1 MQPLIYKERIQR
13 WGFKQSMFVS
23 LIFHGVVIFGVSF
36 VVIQQPW
43 KFNEEVIVNI
53 RFANGEFDMRGS
65 SNNGL
70 DLLQKNNQQ
79 VAMVSKDS
87 SSQDQ
92 SQLSVRRLESNSTL
106 ESYETI
112 YLNAWQRK
120 VETAGYYEISRKD
133 IIQGNFK
140 VQIRSIIDS
149 VGNLIGVDILK
160 SSGNSSIDAL
170 ALKILQQSAPFE
182 PFPQDMAVN
191 YQQLE
196 IIRDWN
202 FTILSNANTSF

>member
-13 WGFKQSMFVS
+13 WGFKQSMLVS
-23 LIFHGVVIFGVSF
+23 LIFHGVVIFGISF
-36 VVIQQPW
+36 VVIQQSW
-43 KFNEEVIVNI
+43 EFNEEVIVNI
-53 RFANGEFDMRGS
+53 RFANEEFDMQGS
-65 SNNGL
+65 SNNSL
-70 DLLQKNNQQ
+70 DELQKNNQQ

-92 SQLSVRRLESNSTL
+92 SQFSVRRLESNSTL

-112 YLNAWQRK
+112 YLNAWQRR

-149 VGNLIGVDILK
+149 MGNLIGADILK
-160 SSGNSSIDAL
+160 SSGNSSMDAL
-170 ALKILQQSAPFE
+170 ALKILKQSAPFE

-202 FTILSNANTSF
+202 FTNS

>member
-23 LIFHGVVIFGVSF
+23 LIFHGIVIFGISF
-36 VVIQQPW
+36 VVMQQPW
-43 KFNEEVIVNI
+43 EFNEEVIVNI
-53 RFANGEFDMRGS
+53 RFANEEFDMQGS
-65 SNNGL
+65 FINGL
-70 DLLQKNNQQ
+70 DSLQKNNQQ
-79 VAMVSKDS
+79 VAMVLKDF

-92 SQLSVRRLESNSTL
+92 SQFSVRRLESNSTL

-202 FTILSNANTSF
+202 FTSS

>member
-106 ESYETI
+106 ESYEAI

-133 IIQGNFK
+133 ITQGNFK

-149 VGNLIGVDILK
+149 MGNLIGADILK
-160 SSGNSSIDAL
+160 SSGNSSMDAL
-170 ALKILQQSAPFE
+170 ALKILQQSAPFQ

-202 FTILSNANTSF
+202 FTNS

>member
-23 LIFHGVVIFGVSF
+23 LIFHGVLIFGISF
-36 VVIQQPW
+36 VVMQQPW
-43 KFNEEVIVNI
+43 EFNEEVIVNI
-53 RFANGEFDMRGS
+53 RFANEEFDMQGS

-70 DLLQKNNQQ
+70 DSLQKNNQQ

-92 SQLSVRRLESNSTL
+92 SQFSVRRLESNSTL

-149 VGNLIGVDILK
+149 MGNLIGADILK
-160 SSGNSSIDAL
+160 SSGNSSMDAL
-170 ALKILQQSAPFE
+170 ALKILQQSAPFQ

-202 FTILSNANTSF
+202 FTNS

>member
-1 MQPLIYKERIQR
+1 MQSLIYKGRIQR

-23 LIFHGVVIFGVSF
+23 LIFHGVVIFGISF

-43 KFNEEVIVNI
+43 EFNEEVIVNI
-53 RFANGEFDMRGS
+53 RFANGEFDMPGS

-70 DLLQKNNQQ
+70 DSLQKNNQQ

-92 SQLSVRRLESNSTL
+92 SQFSVRRLESNSTL

-133 IIQGNFK
+133 VTQGNFK
-140 VQIRSIIDS
+140 LQIRSIIDS
-149 VGNLIGVDILK
+149 MGNLIGADILK
-160 SSGNSSIDAL
+160 SSGNSSMDAL

-202 FTILSNANTSF
+202 FTNS

>member
-23 LIFHGVVIFGVSF
+23 LIFHGVVIFGISF

-43 KFNEEVIVNI
+43 EFNEEVIVNI
-53 RFANGEFDMRGS
+53 RFANGEFDMPGS

-70 DLLQKNNQQ
+70 DSLQKNNQQ

-92 SQLSVRRLESNSTL
+92 SQFSVRRLESNSTL

-133 IIQGNFK
+133 ITQGNFK
-140 VQIRSIIDS
+140 LQIRSIIDS
-149 VGNLIGVDILK
+149 MGNLIGADILK
-160 SSGNSSIDAL
+160 SSGNSLMDAL

-202 FTILSNANTSF
+202 FTNS

>member
-13 WGFKQSMFVS
+13 WGFKQSMLVS

-92 SQLSVRRLESNSTL
+92 SQFSVRRLESNSTL

-133 IIQGNFK
+133 ITQGNFK

-149 VGNLIGVDILK
+149 MGNLIGADILK
-160 SSGNSSIDAL
+160 SSGNSSMDAL
-170 ALKILQQSAPFE
+170 ALKILQQSAPFQ

-202 FTILSNANTSF
+202 FTNS

>member
-13 WGFKQSMFVS
+13 WGFKQSMLVS
-23 LIFHGVVIFGVSF
+23 LIFHGVVIFGISF
-36 VVIQQPW
+36 VVMQQPW
-43 KFNEEVIVNI
+43 EFNEEVIVNI
-53 RFANGEFDMRGS
+53 RFANEEFDMQGS

-70 DLLQKNNQQ
+70 DSLQKNNQQ
-79 VAMVSKDS
+79 VAIVSKDS

-92 SQLSVRRLESNSTL
+92 SQFSVRRLDSNSTL

-140 VQIRSIIDS
+140 VQIKSIIDFM
-149 VGNLIGVDILK
+149 GNLIDADILK
-160 SSGNSSIDAL
+160 SSGNSSMDAL

-182 PFPQDMAVN
+182 PFPQDMANN

-202 FTILSNANTSF
+202 FTNS

>member
-92 SQLSVRRLESNSTL
+92 SQLSVRRLESNSTI

-133 IIQGNFK
+133 ITQGNFK

-149 VGNLIGVDILK
+149 MGNLIGADILK
-160 SSGNSSIDAL
+160 SSGNSSMDAL
-170 ALKILQQSAPFE
+170 ALKILQQSAPFQ

-202 FTILSNANTSF
+202 FTNS

>member
-1 MQPLIYKERIQR
+1 MQPLIYKERVQR
-13 WGFKQSMFVS
+13 WGFKQSMLTS
-23 LIFHGVVIFGVSF
+23 LIFHGIVIFGISF

-43 KFNEEVIVNI
+43 KFNEEAIVNI
-53 RFANGEFDMRGS
+53 RFANEEFDMQGR
-65 SNNGL
+65 SNSGF
-70 DLLQKNNQQ
+70 DSIQRNNQQ
-79 VAMVSKDS
+79 AAMVTRDS
-87 SSQDQ
+87 NPQDQ

-120 VETAGYYEISRKD
+120 VETTGYFQISQKD
-133 IIQGNFK
+133 IIRGNFK

-149 VGNLIGVDILK
+149 MGNLIGADILK
-160 SSGNSSIDAL
+160 SSGNSSMDAL
-170 ALKILQQSAPFE
+170 ALKILQQAAPFE
-182 PFPQDMAVN
+182 PFPMDMAAN

-202 FTILSNANTSF
+202 FTNS

>member
-23 LIFHGVVIFGVSF
+23 LIFHGVVIFGISF
-36 VVIQQPW
+36 VVMQQPW
-43 KFNEEVIVNI
+43 EFNEEVIVNI
-53 RFANGEFDMRGS
+53 RFANEEFDMQGS

-70 DLLQKNNQQ
+70 DSLQKNNQQ

-92 SQLSVRRLESNSTL
+92 SQFSVRRLESNSTL

-133 IIQGNFK
+133 ITQGNFK

-149 VGNLIGVDILK
+149 MGNLIGADILK
-160 SSGNSSIDAL
+160 SSGNSSMDAL
-170 ALKILQQSAPFE
+170 ALKILQQSAPFQ

-202 FTILSNANTSF
+202 FTNS

>member
-23 LIFHGVVIFGVSF
+23 LIFHGVVIFGISF

-43 KFNEEVIVNI
+43 EFNEEVIVNI
-53 RFANGEFDMRGS
+53 RFANGEFDMPGS

-70 DLLQKNNQQ
+70 DSLQKNNQQ
-79 VAMVSKDS
+79 VAMVAKDS

-92 SQLSVRRLESNSTL
+92 SQFSVRRLESNSTL

-133 IIQGNFK
+133 VTQGNFK
-140 VQIRSIIDS
+140 LQIRSIIDS
-149 VGNLIGVDILK
+149 MGNLIGADILK
-160 SSGNSSIDAL
+160 SSGNSSMDAL

-202 FTILSNANTSF
+202 FTNS

>member
-70 DLLQKNNQQ
+70 DLLQKNYQQ

-92 SQLSVRRLESNSTL
+92 SQFSVRRLESNSTL

-149 VGNLIGVDILK
+149 LGNLIGADILK

-202 FTILSNANTSF
+202 FTNS

>member
-13 WGFKQSMFVS
+13 WGFKQSMLVS
-23 LIFHGVVIFGVSF
+23 LIFHGVVIFGISF
-36 VVIQQPW
+36 VVMQQPW
-43 KFNEEVIVNI
+43 EFNEEVIVNI
-53 RFANGEFDMRGS
+53 RFANEEFDMQGS

-70 DLLQKNNQQ
+70 DSLQKNNQQ

-92 SQLSVRRLESNSTL
+92 SQFSVRRLESNSTL

-133 IIQGNFK
+133 ITQGNFK

-149 VGNLIGVDILK
+149 MGNLIGADILK
-160 SSGNSSIDAL
+160 SSGNSSMDAL

-202 FTILSNANTSF
+202 FTNS

>member
-1 MQPLIYKERIQR
+1 MQPLIYKERVQR
-13 WGFKQSMFVS
+13 WGFKQSMLTS
-23 LIFHGVVIFGVSF
+23 LIFHGIVIFGISF

-43 KFNEEVIVNI
+43 EFNEEVIVNI
-53 RFANGEFDMRGS
+53 RFANGEFDMPGS

-70 DLLQKNNQQ
+70 DSLQKNNQQ

-92 SQLSVRRLESNSTL
+92 SQFSVRRLESNSTL
-106 ESYETI
+106 ESYETV

-133 IIQGNFK
+133 ITQGNFK
-140 VQIRSIIDS
+140 LQIRSIIDS
-149 VGNLIGVDILK
+149 MGNLIGADILK
-160 SSGNSSIDAL
+160 SSGNSSMDAL

-202 FTILSNANTSF
+202 FTNS

>member
-1 MQPLIYKERIQR
+1 MQPLIYKERIHR
-13 WGFKQSMFVS
+13 WGFKQSMLVS
-23 LIFHGVVIFGVSF
+23 LIFHGVVIFGISF
-36 VVIQQPW
+36 VVIQQSW
-43 KFNEEVIVNI
+43 EFNEEVIVNI
-53 RFANGEFDMRGS
+53 RFANEEFDMQGS

-70 DLLQKNNQQ
+70 DELQKNNQQ

-92 SQLSVRRLESNSTL
+92 SQFSVRRLESNSTL

-149 VGNLIGVDILK
+149 MGNLIGADILK
-160 SSGNSSIDAL
+160 SSGNSSMDAL
-170 ALKILQQSAPFE
+170 ALKILKQSAPFE

-202 FTILSNANTSF
+202 FTNS

>member
-23 LIFHGVVIFGVSF
+23 LIFHGVVIFGISF

-43 KFNEEVIVNI
+43 EFNEEVIVNI
-53 RFANGEFDMRGS
+53 RFANGEFDMRGNS
-65 SNNGL
+65 SNGH
-70 DLLQKNNQQ
+70 DSLQKNNQQ

-92 SQLSVRRLESNSTL
+92 SQFSVRRLESNSTL

-133 IIQGNFK
+133 ITQGNFK

-149 VGNLIGVDILK
+149 MGNLIGAEILK
-160 SSGNSSIDAL
+160 SSGNLSMDAL

-202 FTILSNANTSF
+202 FTNS

>member
-23 LIFHGVVIFGVSF
+23 LIFHGVLIFGISF
-36 VVIQQPW
+36 VVMQQPW
-43 KFNEEVIVNI
+43 EFNEEVIVNI
-53 RFANGEFDMRGS
+53 RFANEEFDMQGS

-70 DLLQKNNQQ
+70 DSLQKNNQQ

-133 IIQGNFK
+133 ITQGNFK

-149 VGNLIGVDILK
+149 MGNLIGADILK
-160 SSGNSSIDAL
+160 SSGNSSMDAL
-170 ALKILQQSAPFE
+170 ALKILQQSAPFQ

-202 FTILSNANTSF
+202 FTNS

>member
-133 IIQGNFK
+133 ITQGNFK

-149 VGNLIGVDILK
+149 MGNLIGADILK
-160 SSGNSSIDAL
+160 SSGNSSMDSL
-170 ALKILQQSAPFE
+170 ALKILQQSAPFQ

-202 FTILSNANTSF
+202 FTNS

>member
-13 WGFKQSMFVS
+13 WGFKQSMLVS
-23 LIFHGVVIFGVSF
+23 LIFHGVVIFGISF
-36 VVIQQPW
+36 VVIQQSW
-43 KFNEEVIVNI
+43 EFNEEVIVNI
-53 RFANGEFDMRGS
+53 RFANEEFDMQGS

-70 DLLQKNNQQ
+70 DELQKNNQQ

-92 SQLSVRRLESNSTL
+92 SQFSVRRLESNSTL

-112 YLNAWQRK
+112 YLNAWQRR

-149 VGNLIGVDILK
+149 MGNLIGADILK
-160 SSGNSSIDAL
+160 SSGNSSMDAL
-170 ALKILQQSAPFE
+170 ALKILKQSAPFE

-202 FTILSNANTSF
+202 FTNS